1 MFHLQMLAWAEEL
14 AGIQFTPTE
23 AMLSLAVT
31 SLVGALVYMWRHFET
46 SRMDCERDRQ
56 MLWMAL
62 ANAECSESGCQGRPR
77 VPIEAMKAMQPKTT

>member
-1 MFHLQMLAWAEEL
+1 MFHLPLLAQV
-14 AGIQFTPTE
+14 AGVQVSATE
-23 AMLSLAVT
+23 AMLSAAVT
-31 SLVGALVYMWRHFET
+31 SLVAALVYMWRHFET

-77 VPIEAMKAMQPKTT
+77 IPIEAIKSLQPKAT

>member
-1 MFHLQMLAWAEEL
+1 MFHLPLLAWVAEIV
-14 AGIQFTPTE
+14 GIQVTPTE
-23 AMLSLAVT
+23 ALLSGAVT
-31 SLVGALVYMWRHFET
+31 TLVGALVYMWRHFES

-77 VPIEAMKAMQPKTT
+77 VPIEAMKSLQPKAT